1 MARRPETIRSGGF
14 QGGQFVQAA
23 QVPESNSL
31 LQLADSLNVIN
42 RQGATLIGGAVESH
56 LKQLETT
63 GTMSGEE
70 MVAKNAGLDTT
81 GWDAQL
87 QDPNVAAVL
96 NNKYAA
102 AVVHKHRGRLKAD
115 EMAQAAVAS
124 GVDMGDKAA
133 VDAFYQEN
141 APDFEGASKFY
152 TSGFNEQNARHQS
165 QFFQQSIAKNAADI
179 TATTREAA
187 TTAFGDILGSGPIT
201 AESATAAFAIL
212 KDEAFGGFS
221 GTDATQMQV
230 DYAQKLK
237 AEGRVEELKVFL
249 STKRGDAPALQDSYG
264 IMDDAPAWIAQAER
278 IAEGDQAA
286 RDANLKLTL
295 FKAVDNEDRPLMTL
309 DSLESLPQYEQL
321 SDQGKLSAYQHWEAS
336 RNQRAAREDARVTK
350 QLLEANR
357 QNVALGAAAAL
368 QNGTGWSFESGK
380 AQDGFEILRNNTF
393 GGRTWDELTG
403 DDAEALKKYGLMMGQ
418 SNHVDDTLSRYLTG
432 AQAYLSPETLK
443 GNEKNLAQVFGV
455 YRILDP
461 NAARRAVKDD
471 RTQSLLD
478 EMDSISRGYPNRPVE
493 QVATEAVARLNGKGE
508 PFSIK
513 QPELRDAVNKSALTL
528 KKKWLWDD
536 TVDID
541 SNVIV
546 PYLRERT
553 REIWEVNG
561 QNTEAA
567 LRTAIED
574 AKTKAFAPV
583 NGKPVRVPHGEGWT
597 PERFTTGAE
606 EYIRTLDPEGYA
618 DWNISPMTGG
628 AYRVSPPSGYEDEYP
643 PIVLES
649 QLAAAS
655 ATRGARQ
662 LAEQEAKDAA
672 KLADRQARDAMKSA
686 RRTNPALRPPPFI
699 GQAQ

>member
-23 QVPESNSL
+23 QVPQTNSL
-31 LQLADSLNVIN
+31 SQLAESLNVIN
-42 RQGATLIGGAVESH
+42 QQGATLVGGAVESH

-81 GWDAQL
+81 GWEAQL

-96 NNKYAA
+96 KNKYAA

-115 EMAQAAVAS
+115 ELAQSAVAA

-133 VDAFYQEN
+133 VDAFYREN
-141 APDFEGASKFY
+141 APAFEGASKFY

-179 TATTREAA
+179 AATTREAA

-201 AESATAAFAIL
+201 AESAAAAFAIL
-212 KDEAFGGFS
+212 KDPAFGNFK
-221 GTDATQMQV
+221 GTDATQMQA
-230 DYAQKLK
+230 DYAQKLVG
-237 AEGRVEELKVFL
+237 EGRVEELKVFL

-264 IMDDAPAWIAQAER
+264 IVDDAPTWIAQAER

-295 FKAVDNEDRPLMTL
+295 FKAVDDDSKPLMTL

-321 SDQGKLSAYQHWEAS
+321 SDQGKLAAYSHWEAS
-336 RNQRAAREDARVTK
+336 RNQRAARADAMVTK
-350 QLLEANR
+350 QLLAATR
-357 QNVALGAAAAL
+357 QNVALESARAL
-368 QNGTGWSFESGK
+368 QSGTGWLVESGQ
-380 AQDGFEILRNNTF
+380 AQDGFEILRNEMF
-393 GGRTWDELTG
+393 GGRTWDQLTG
-403 DDAEALKKYGLMMGQ
+403 DDAEALKKYGAMMGK

-461 NAARRAVKDD
+461 NASRRAVKDD

-478 EMDSISRGYPNRPVE
+478 EMDNIARGYPNRPVE
-493 QVATEAVARLNGKGE
+493 QVAVEAVARLNGKGE
-508 PFSIK
+508 TFSIK
-513 QPELRDAVNKSALTL
+513 PAALRDAVEKSALTL
-528 KKKWLWDD
+528 KEKWLWDD
-536 TVDID
+536 TVEMD

-561 QNTEAA
+561 HNTEAA
-567 LRTAIED
+567 LKTAIED

-583 NGKPVRVPHGEGWT
+583 NGKPVRVPQGEGWT

-606 EYIRTLDPEGYA
+606 EYIRTLDPAGYA

-643 PIVLES
+643 PIVFEN
-649 QLAAAS
+649 QLAASS
-655 ATRGARQ
+655 ATRGAR
-662 LAEQEAKDAA
+662 LAAEQKAIDEA
-672 KLADRQARDAMKSA
+672 KLADRKARAAARSA
-686 RRTNPALRPPPFI
+686 VRTNPALQPDPFI